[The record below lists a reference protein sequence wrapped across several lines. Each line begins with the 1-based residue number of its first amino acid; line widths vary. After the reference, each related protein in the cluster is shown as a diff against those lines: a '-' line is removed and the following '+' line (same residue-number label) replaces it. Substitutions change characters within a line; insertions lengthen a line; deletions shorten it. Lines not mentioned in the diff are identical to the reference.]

1 MCDDSV
7 PLPQGELLKDGKML
21 KWRVKRWFWIEVDP
35 PRLVYSGS
43 QGGSARGSYSLDN
56 CYCRADISGTGPDR
70 LCAIVLMLP
79 LGIRKFFP
87 VQEMGG
93 ADERERAVESW
104 VEALTYVCNR
114 VAARH
119 HMQLQLKKHIG
130 SGLNSHVYL
139 ALREN
144 CGDVVACKIT
154 DKQRMGPESAD
165 MLETE
170 AAMHSQLLALGCD
183 RILKLLGANIKDDP
197 FRAYLVTEFC
207 SGGEV
212 FEYATSLPAERFN
225 ERMVADIMHSV
236 LQCVHV
242 MHSNGFVHRDLKL
255 ENILLSTRDTF
266 LPIPQRIKVADF
278 GFICRPN
285 GHRLT
290 LQCGTPAYWAPEIIT
305 ASRDKP
311 YEGCPVD
318 MWSLGV
324 MLYVLLTSSY
334 PFNPE
339 ADDVDLEAAI
349 TSGTYDKQPLE
360 AVSLHARSLV
370 LALLQLDPVQRLTVS
385 QALQHPF
392 ISQCG
397 APDVKPSPRR
407 ASTASDK
414 LRRTVTVIRGYQRV
428 LRCFGGLEQP
438 TLKRTASGQ
447 QQLEVG
453 FVHHARS
460 RRALPVTSNL

>member
-1 MCDDSV
+1 MCDDSA

-21 KWRVKRWFWIEVDP
+21 KWRVKRWFWIESDP
-35 PRLVYSGS
+35 PCLVYSGG
-43 QGGSARGSYSLDN
+43 QGGSVRGSYPLHN
-56 CYCRADISGTGPDR
+56 CYCRSEISGSGPDR
-70 LCAIVLMLP
+70 DCAIVLMLP
-79 LGIRKFFP
+79 SGIRKFFP
-87 VQEMGG
+87 AQELG
-93 ADERERAVESW
+93 AGERERVVEMW
-104 VEALTYVCNR
+104 VDALTYVCNR
-114 VAARH
+114 VAALH

-139 ALREN
+139 ALRQST
-144 CGDVVACKIT
+144 GDVVACKIT

-170 AAMHSQLLALGCD
+170 AAMHMQLLSLGCD

-212 FEYATSLPAERFN
+212 FEYATSLPADRFN
-225 ERMVADIMHSV
+225 ERMVAEIMRSV

-255 ENILLSTRDTF
+255 ENVLLSTRDTF
-266 LPIPQRIKVADF
+266 LPIPDRVKVADF

-285 GHRLT
+285 SERLT

-305 ASRDKP
+305 ASRDNP
-311 YEGCPVD
+311 YDGCPVD

-324 MLYVLLTSSY
+324 MLFVLLTSSY

-339 ADDVDLEAAI
+339 SDDVDLENAI
-349 TSGTYDKQPLE
+349 KSCTYDKALLDV
-360 AVSLHARSLV
+360 VSQHARSLV
-370 LALLQLDPVQRLTVS
+370 FALLELDPAQRLTVS

-392 ISQCG
+392 ITQCSV
-397 APDVKPSPRR
+397 PDVKPSPRR
-407 ASTASDK
+407 ASAFDK

-428 LRCFGGLEQP
+428 LRCFGQEP
-438 TLKRTASGQ
+438 SLKRTASGQ
-447 QQLEVG
+447 RRMEVSSTRHD
-453 FVHHARS
+453 FCSH
-460 RRALPVTSNL
+460 